1 MFLLGGGSYLIGV
14 GALLAEV
21 SLFMNTA
28 KFSGR
33 AISTATGMLV
43 LAGAMKI
50 FASACEDFGQM
61 NVGELVKG
69 LGSIGVLLLEITAFT
84 KLAGNAKGL
93 TATGFALIE
102 IGAAMKIF
110 ASAMDDFGSMSLAG
124 IGKGLL
130 AMGGALA
137 EVANRQVLR
146 VVLWDYDVTT
156 YDRNIIQ
163 AFERENPD
171 IRVDVISYRSEIYTS
186 SVQTLLES
194 GAQVDVVYVNQMAM
208 LTELMEKGFSLPLD
222 DLIQQDG
229 IDLSNFLYPDA
240 LRNADGA
247 LMALPYRTDRFVL
260 YYNRDMFDAAGIAY
274 PDADMTWDALVDT
287 ALQLQ
292 RHLDKT
298 SGQAER
304 YSVFSIYIPTHW
316 SEYLTSAPFSV
327 DTMDLSQLRQ
337 GMQMLIALQ
346 QQGAMVPISE
356 IRAQR
361 GVQRL
366 FENGNYGMYLSGTWL
381 MHYLKLDQEAGSCT
395 MYWGVTDRPHW
406 AQMENVDAAWISA
419 LSINQNSQR
428 VEAAWRFVQ
437 FVCGK
442 AGAEIMVDHLMLPG
456 YWNQEISALEYNY
469 HWQK

>member
-1 MFLLGGGSYLIGV
+1 M
-14 GALLAEV
+14 
-21 SLFMNTA
+21 
-28 KFSGR
+28 
-33 AISTATGMLV
+33 
-43 LAGAMKI
+43 
-50 FASACEDFGQM
+50 
-61 NVGELVKG
+61 
-69 LGSIGVLLLEITAFT
+69 
-84 KLAGNAKGL
+84 
-93 TATGFALIE
+93 
-102 IGAAMKIF
+102 
-110 ASAMDDFGSMSLAG
+110 
-124 IGKGLL
+124 
-130 AMGGALA
+130 
-137 EVANRQVLR
+137 
-146 VVLWDYDVTT
+146 
-156 YDRNIIQ
+156 
-163 AFERENPD
+163 
-171 IRVDVISYRSEIYTS
+171 
-186 SVQTLLES
+186 QTLLES

-229 IDLSNFLYPDA
+229 VDLSNFLYPDA

-456 YWNQEISALEYNY
+456 YWDQEISAQMAAQQAKYGIDTALNRESFAPPQSVVSAAESDARDAALETIGETVLGLYSLEEGMQQIAEIQNMY
-469 HWQK
+469 RASVKNIVE

>member
-1 MFLLGGGSYLIGV
+1 MHKRIFAVVLS
-14 GALLAEV
+14 
-21 SLFMNTA
+21 
-28 KFSGR
+28 
-33 AISTATGMLV
+33 LV
-43 LAGAMKI
+43 L
-50 FASACEDFGQM
+50 
-61 NVGELVKG
+61 
-69 LGSIGVLLLEITAFT
+69 
-84 KLAGNAKGL
+84 
-93 TATGFALIE
+93 LILSSC
-102 IGAAMKIF
+102 AAQKPQ
-110 ASAMDDFGSMSLAG
+110 DD
-124 IGKGLL
+124 
-130 AMGGALA
+130 
-137 EVANRQVLR
+137 NRQVLR

-156 YDRNIIQ
+156 YDRDIIQ

-171 IRVDVISYRSEIYTS
+171 IRVDVTSYRSEIYTS
-186 SVQTLLES
+186 SVQTMLES

-456 YWNQEISALEYNY
+456 YWNQEISAQMAAQQAKYGIDTALNRESFAPPQSVVSAAESDARDAALETIGETVLGLYSLEEGMQQIAEIQNMY
-469 HWQK
+469 RASVKNIVE

>member
-1 MFLLGGGSYLIGV
+1 MHKRIFAVVLS
-14 GALLAEV
+14 
-21 SLFMNTA
+21 
-28 KFSGR
+28 
-33 AISTATGMLV
+33 LV
-43 LAGAMKI
+43 L
-50 FASACEDFGQM
+50 
-61 NVGELVKG
+61 
-69 LGSIGVLLLEITAFT
+69 
-84 KLAGNAKGL
+84 
-93 TATGFALIE
+93 LILSSC
-102 IGAAMKIF
+102 AAQKPQ
-110 ASAMDDFGSMSLAG
+110 DD
-124 IGKGLL
+124 
-130 AMGGALA
+130 
-137 EVANRQVLR
+137 NRQVLR

-156 YDRNIIQ
+156 YDRDIIQ

-171 IRVDVISYRSEIYTS
+171 IRVDVTSYRSEIYTS
-186 SVQTLLES
+186 SVQTMLES

-456 YWNQEISALEYNY
+456 YWNQEISAQMAAQQAKYGIDTALNRESFAPPQSAVSAAESDARDAALETIGETVLGLYSLEEGMQQIAEIQNMY
-469 HWQK
+469 RASVKNIVE

>member
-1 MFLLGGGSYLIGV
+1 MHKRIFAVVLS
-14 GALLAEV
+14 
-21 SLFMNTA
+21 
-28 KFSGR
+28 
-33 AISTATGMLV
+33 LV
-43 LAGAMKI
+43 L
-50 FASACEDFGQM
+50 
-61 NVGELVKG
+61 
-69 LGSIGVLLLEITAFT
+69 
-84 KLAGNAKGL
+84 
-93 TATGFALIE
+93 LILSSC
-102 IGAAMKIF
+102 AAQKPQ
-110 ASAMDDFGSMSLAG
+110 DD
-124 IGKGLL
+124 
-130 AMGGALA
+130 
-137 EVANRQVLR
+137 NRQVLR

-156 YDRNIIQ
+156 YDRDIIQ

-171 IRVDVISYRSEIYTS
+171 IRVDVTSYRSEIYTS
-186 SVQTLLES
+186 SVQTMLES

-229 IDLSNFLYPDA
+229 IDMSNFLYPDA

-456 YWNQEISALEYNY
+456 YWDQEISAQMAAQQAKYGIDTALNRESFAPPQSVVSAAESDARDAALETIGETVLGLYSLEEGMQQIAEIQNMY
-469 HWQK
+469 RASVKNIVE

>member
-1 MFLLGGGSYLIGV
+1 MHKRIFAVVLS
-14 GALLAEV
+14 
-21 SLFMNTA
+21 
-28 KFSGR
+28 
-33 AISTATGMLV
+33 LV
-43 LAGAMKI
+43 L
-50 FASACEDFGQM
+50 
-61 NVGELVKG
+61 
-69 LGSIGVLLLEITAFT
+69 
-84 KLAGNAKGL
+84 
-93 TATGFALIE
+93 LILSSC
-102 IGAAMKIF
+102 AAQKPQ
-110 ASAMDDFGSMSLAG
+110 DD
-124 IGKGLL
+124 
-130 AMGGALA
+130 
-137 EVANRQVLR
+137 NRQVLR

-156 YDRNIIQ
+156 YDRDIIQ
-163 AFERENPD
+163 AFERENSD
-171 IRVDVISYRSEIYTS
+171 IRVDVTSYRSEIYTS
-186 SVQTLLES
+186 SVQTMLES

-456 YWNQEISALEYNY
+456 YWDQEISAQMAAQQAKYGIDTALNRESFAPPQSVVSAAESDARDAALETIGETVLGLYSLEEGMQQIAEIQNMY
-469 HWQK
+469 RASVKNIVE

>member
-1 MFLLGGGSYLIGV
+1 MHKRIFAVVLS
-14 GALLAEV
+14 
-21 SLFMNTA
+21 
-28 KFSGR
+28 
-33 AISTATGMLV
+33 LV
-43 LAGAMKI
+43 L
-50 FASACEDFGQM
+50 
-61 NVGELVKG
+61 
-69 LGSIGVLLLEITAFT
+69 
-84 KLAGNAKGL
+84 
-93 TATGFALIE
+93 LILSSC
-102 IGAAMKIF
+102 AAQKPQ
-110 ASAMDDFGSMSLAG
+110 DD
-124 IGKGLL
+124 
-130 AMGGALA
+130 
-137 EVANRQVLR
+137 NRQVLR

-156 YDRNIIQ
+156 YDRDIIQ

-171 IRVDVISYRSEIYTS
+171 IRVDVTSYRSEIYTS
-186 SVQTLLES
+186 SVQTMLES

-456 YWNQEISALEYNY
+456 YWDQEISAQMAAQQAKYGIDTALNRESFAPPQSVVSAAESDARDAALETIGETVLGLYSLEEGMQQIAEIQNMY
-469 HWQK
+469 RASVKNIVE

>member
-1 MFLLGGGSYLIGV
+1 MHKRIFAVVLS
-14 GALLAEV
+14 
-21 SLFMNTA
+21 
-28 KFSGR
+28 
-33 AISTATGMLV
+33 LV
-43 LAGAMKI
+43 L
-50 FASACEDFGQM
+50 
-61 NVGELVKG
+61 
-69 LGSIGVLLLEITAFT
+69 
-84 KLAGNAKGL
+84 
-93 TATGFALIE
+93 LILSSC
-102 IGAAMKIF
+102 AAQKPQ
-110 ASAMDDFGSMSLAG
+110 DD
-124 IGKGLL
+124 
-130 AMGGALA
+130 
-137 EVANRQVLR
+137 NRQVLR

-156 YDRNIIQ
+156 YDRDIIQ

-171 IRVDVISYRSEIYTS
+171 IRVDVTSYRSEIYTS

-229 IDLSNFLYPDA
+229 VDLSNFLYPDA

-456 YWNQEISALEYNY
+456 YWDQEISAQMAAQQAKYGIDTALNRESFAPPQSVVSAAESDARDAALETIGETVLGLYSLEEGMQQIAEIQNMY
-469 HWQK
+469 RASVKNIVE

>member
-1 MFLLGGGSYLIGV
+1 MHKRIFAVVLS
-14 GALLAEV
+14 
-21 SLFMNTA
+21 
-28 KFSGR
+28 
-33 AISTATGMLV
+33 LV
-43 LAGAMKI
+43 L
-50 FASACEDFGQM
+50 
-61 NVGELVKG
+61 
-69 LGSIGVLLLEITAFT
+69 
-84 KLAGNAKGL
+84 
-93 TATGFALIE
+93 LILSSC
-102 IGAAMKIF
+102 AAQKPQ
-110 ASAMDDFGSMSLAG
+110 DD
-124 IGKGLL
+124 
-130 AMGGALA
+130 
-137 EVANRQVLR
+137 NRQVLR

-156 YDRNIIQ
+156 YDRDIIQ

-171 IRVDVISYRSEIYTS
+171 IRVDVTSYRSEIYTS

-229 IDLSNFLYPDA
+229 VDLSNFVYPDA

-456 YWNQEISALEYNY
+456 YWDQEISAQMAAQQAKYGIDTALNRESFAPPQSVVSAAESDARDAALETIGETVLGLYSLEEGMQQIAEIQNMY
-469 HWQK
+469 RASVKNIVE

>member
-1 MFLLGGGSYLIGV
+1 MHKRIFAVVLS
-14 GALLAEV
+14 
-21 SLFMNTA
+21 
-28 KFSGR
+28 
-33 AISTATGMLV
+33 LV
-43 LAGAMKI
+43 L
-50 FASACEDFGQM
+50 
-61 NVGELVKG
+61 
-69 LGSIGVLLLEITAFT
+69 
-84 KLAGNAKGL
+84 
-93 TATGFALIE
+93 LILSSC
-102 IGAAMKIF
+102 AAQKPQ
-110 ASAMDDFGSMSLAG
+110 DD
-124 IGKGLL
+124 
-130 AMGGALA
+130 
-137 EVANRQVLR
+137 NRQVLR

-156 YDRNIIQ
+156 YDRDIIQ

-171 IRVDVISYRSEIYTS
+171 IRVDVTSYRSEIYTS
-186 SVQTLLES
+186 SVQTMLES

-229 IDLSNFLYPDA
+229 VDLSNFLYPDA

-456 YWNQEISALEYNY
+456 YWDQEISAQMAAQQAKYGIDTALNRESFAPPQSVVSAAESDARDAALETIGETVLGLYSLEEGMQQIAEIQNMY
-469 HWQK
+469 RASVKNIVE